1 MNNLTDQLW
10 FKLMRA
16 FALVISVGILVT
28 VVLTRQGTAT
38 QFAHFMVNKHMLQP
52 GQLQAT
58 LAQAYQ
64 AHQGWTGI
72 QAELPTT
79 IDAASDGQMSGVM
92 GNLMGMFN
100 NRIQVIDTAGQV
112 VIDTAGAVGG
122 PVLSTAQVQR
132 WPLVVNQQ
140 PIGTLLVEGS
150 MMRATDT
157 ESASALW
164 AVTRT
169 VLLAGL
175 VAGVVAVLL
184 AGLLVRQ
191 LTQPLVTLASAS
203 RLIASGDKTVRV
215 PVRSK
220 DEIGELAATFNQM
233 ATSLETQET
242 LRRNLMADVAH
253 ELRTPLTGIQGTVEA
268 LQDGVFPL
276 TGEHLDSIHK
286 QVLVLN
292 RLVEDLR
299 TLANTEAGHL
309 VLEQRPVD
317 VAALAHRIVTTFQ
330 SQAASRQVALSL
342 RIDHQPLL
350 MPGDEQRLGQVLNNL
365 LDNALRHTPPNGQ
378 VVVSLVGEPGGLCLA
393 VTDTGE
399 GIAPADLPHIF
410 DRFYRADPSR
420 NRQTGGAGLGLAI
433 ARQLVVAH
441 HGKIWVASP
450 PTGQRHGS
458 AFSFFLPT
466 KAPSKGTGQAMETTS

>member
-1 MNNLTDQLW
+1 MSNLTDQLW

-38 QFAHFMVNKHMLQP
+38 QFAHFMVNKHMIQP

-72 QAELPTT
+72 QAELPAI
-79 IDAASDGQMSGVM
+79 IDAASDGQMSGMM

-100 NRIQVIDTAGQV
+100 NRIQVIDTEGQV

-122 PVLSTAQVQR
+122 PVLSTVQVQR
-132 WPLVVNQQ
+132 WPLVINQQ

-150 MMRATDT
+150 MMRATDA
-157 ESASALW
+157 ESATALW

-175 VAGVVAVLL
+175 VASVVAVLL

-191 LTQPLVTLASAS
+191 LTQPLVALASAS

-215 PVRSK
+215 PVGSK

-233 ATSLETQET
+233 ANSLETQET
-242 LRRNLMADVAH
+242 VRRNLMADVAH

-299 TLANTEAGHL
+299 TLANAEAGHL

-317 VAALAHRIVTTFQ
+317 VAALAHRIATTFQ
-330 SQAASRQVALSL
+330 SQAATRQVALSL

-350 MPGDEQRLGQVLNNL
+350 MQGDEQRLGQVLNNL
-365 LDNALRHTPPNGQ
+365 LDNALRHTPSNGQ
-378 VVVSLVGEPGGLCLA
+378 VVVSLVGEPGGLCLT
-393 VTDTGE
+393 VTDTGV
-399 GIAPADLPHIF
+399 GITPADLPHIF

-441 HGKIWVASP
+441 HGKIWVESP
-450 PTGQRHGS
+450 PAGQHHGS

-466 KAPSKGTGQAMETTS
+466 KAPSKGAG